1 MPKDDIQAE
10 KSFMTLA
17 NFVFV
22 VYAVVVLGGA
32 VMAVNAKS
40 LVRAL
45 VGLMM
50 TLFGVAGMY
59 LLMAAPFVAFMQL
72 LIYVGAVC
80 VLIFLAIM
88 LVRIDSEGEEAGPR
102 SFRQWLNAFLGFVA
116 PAVVLGGTLAQN
128 PVASI
133 STPEEV
139 SAAELGQGLLGPY
152 TLAFEL
158 ISIVLLVAM
167 AGAVLIAFQ
176 GKGGKVR

>member
-1 MPKDDIQAE
+1 
-10 KSFMTLA
+10 MTLA
-17 NFVFV
+17 KLVFA

-45 VGLMM
+45 VGLIMS
-50 TLFGVAGMY
+50 LFGVAGMY

-80 VLIFLAIM
+80 VLVFLAIM
-88 LVRIDSEGEEAGPR
+88 LVRSDSEGDEAKPK
-102 SFRQWLNAFLGFVA
+102 SFRQWLNALLGFVA
-116 PAVVLGGTLAQN
+116 PAVVLGGTLVKY
-128 PVASI
+128 PVASKT
-133 STPEEV
+133 TPEEV
-139 SAAELGQGLLGPY
+139 SVAALGQGLMGPY

-158 ISIVLLVAM
+158 ISVVLLVAM

-176 GKGGKVR
+176 GKGGEVR

>member
-1 MPKDDIQAE
+1 
-10 KSFMTLA
+10 MTLA
-17 NFVFV
+17 KLVFA

-32 VMAVNAKS
+32 VMAVNARS

-45 VGLMM
+45 VGLIMS
-50 TLFGVAGMY
+50 LFGVAGMY
-59 LLMAAPFVAFMQL
+59 LLMAAPFIAFMQL

-80 VLIFLAIM
+80 VLVFLAIM
-88 LVRIDSEGEEAGPR
+88 LVRSDSEGDEARPR
-102 SFRQWLNAFLGFVA
+102 SFRQWMNATLGFAA
-116 PAVVLGGTLAQN
+116 PAVVLGGTLARY
-128 PVASI
+128 PVESTP
-133 STPEEV
+133 TPEEV
-139 SAAELGQGLLGPY
+139 SVAELGQGLLGPY